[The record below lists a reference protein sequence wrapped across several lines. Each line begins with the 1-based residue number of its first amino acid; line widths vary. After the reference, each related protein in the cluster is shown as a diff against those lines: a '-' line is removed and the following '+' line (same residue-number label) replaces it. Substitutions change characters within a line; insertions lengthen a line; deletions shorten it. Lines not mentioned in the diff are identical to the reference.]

1 MPLLDIHGLAKT
13 PLELAMNYEANN
25 SPGRVRQL
33 KYEQVIEGAGIVA
46 VSASR
51 VEDKKYLNFGV
62 DI

>member
-1 MPLLDIHGLAKT
+1 MPLFDIHGLVKA
-13 PLELAMNYEANN
+13 PLEPTMNYEANN
-25 SPGRVRQL
+25 SPGQVRQL
-33 KYEQVIEGAGIVA
+33 TYKQVFESAGIVA